1 MVLTDG
7 RVILVDRGWVPENRR
22 DPATRAEGQP
32 EGQVTLEG
40 LLRTGGWKGL
50 DFARPPNEPE
60 ERFYFWLDLPVMA
73 ENVSEGPVIT
83 EVYVD
88 AAASE
93 IHGGLPVGGQTRRPD
108 ERRVGKE
115 CVSTCSFRWQPDLS
129 KNKTKII

>member
-1 MVLTDG
+1 MIRPPPRSTRTD
-7 RVILVDRGWVPENRR
+7 
-22 DPATRAEGQP
+22 
-32 EGQVTLEG
+32 TLFPYTT
-40 LLRTGGWKGL
+40 LFRSWKGL

-93 IHGGLPVGGQTRRPD
+93 IPGGLPVGGQTRVNLPND
-108 ERRVGKE
+108 HLPYAL
-115 CVSTCSFRWQPDLS
+115 TWYSFAVFLAVIWFLYSYRQEAEDKPLRLD
-129 KNKTKII
+129 